1 MFWIKRESES
11 VPARALISHCGL
23 WPELQ
28 AGVVVHD
35 SAPDVQNE
43 NPMIYNID
51 GSIMLYSF
59 MQLY

>member
-11 VPARALISHCGL
+11 VLARALNHCGL

-35 SAPDVQNE
+35 SAPDVQKE

-51 GSIMLYSF
+51 ASIMLNSIT
-59 MQLY
+59 QLY